1 MVNICETD
9 FNKVLFRLRF
19 FAKTKQV
26 KYIVFVEFLLF
37 EEIMRNSI
45 SERFDIL
52 KQFGGLPEPEVINE
66 EWLYILKEETRN
78 SILIEGFF
86 VSDKELEE
94 VLVSGKPLKKNQEE
108 ALNYYR
114 AARFLYGLAYENY
127 RSGKFI
133 FGTPL
138 IRQTSKTIGAKGGY
152 RKGDS
157 RITGAK
163 IVPPP
168 GLFVNDW
175 MAFFE
180 EYINQGF
187 SSEDFLG
194 FLAKQHVVFETIHP
208 FDDGNGRTG
217 RIILNYLLIS
227 AGYPP
232 VILKGDEENKTKY
245 YKALEQ
251 GDDFFRKLTARQF
264 SRQDVQSALEDMD
277 ASLLTNLISE
287 SLRLS
292 FDRILTRLFE
302 EKEKIKLKP
311 AREVG
316 KTLDYSPDSMRTLIS
331 RGKFIAVKRGKEWFT
346 HENLFLKQE
355 KSK

>member
-1 MVNICETD
+1 
-9 FNKVLFRLRF
+9 
-19 FAKTKQV
+19 
-26 KYIVFVEFLLF
+26 
-37 EEIMRNSI
+37 MRNMI
-45 SERFDIL
+45 TERFHLL
-52 KQFGGLPEPEVINE
+52 KDLGGLPKPEVINQ

-86 VSDKELEE
+86 VSEEELEG
-94 VLVSGKPLKKNQEE
+94 VLASGKPLKRSQEE

-127 RSGKFI
+127 RSGKLF
-133 FGTPL
+133 FGIPL
-138 IRQTSKTIGAKGGY
+138 IRQTSKAIGAKGEY

-175 MAFFE
+175 IILFE
-180 EYINQGF
+180 EYVNQGSNGGNF
-187 SSEDFLG
+187 MG
-194 FLAKQHVVFETIHP
+194 FLAKQHVIFETIHP

-232 VILKGDEENKTKY
+232 VILKGDDENKTKY

-251 GDDFFRKLTARQF
+251 ADYVLRKLTALPF
-264 SRQDVQSALEDMD
+264 SRQDVQSALEHMD
-277 ASLLTNLISE
+277 TSLLEDLFSE
-287 SLRLS
+287 SLRVS
-292 FDRILTRLFE
+292 MDRILTRLLE
-302 EKEKIKLKP
+302 EKDGMTLKP
-311 AREVG
+311 AKEVG
-316 KTLDYSPDSMRTLIS
+316 KVLNYSPDSIRTLIS
-331 RGKFIAVKRGKEWFT
+331 RGKFIAVKRGKEWLT
-346 HENLFLKQE
+346 HEKLLLK
-355 KSK
+355 KNGGK

>member
-1 MVNICETD
+1 
-9 FNKVLFRLRF
+9 
-19 FAKTKQV
+19 
-26 KYIVFVEFLLF
+26 
-37 EEIMRNSI
+37 MRNSI
-45 SERFDIL
+45 SERFDL
-52 KQFGGLPEPEVINE
+52 LRNLGGLPEPELINE

-86 VSDKELEE
+86 VSEEELEG
-94 VLVSGKPLKKNQEE
+94 VLASGKPLKRSQEE

-127 RSGKFI
+127 KSRKFF
-133 FGTPL
+133 FGIPL
-138 IRQTSKTIGAKGGY
+138 IRQTSKAIGAKGEY

-175 MAFFE
+175 IVLFE
-180 EYINQGF
+180 EYVNQSFNGG
-187 SSEDFLG
+187 DFIG
-194 FLAKQHVVFETIHP
+194 FLAKQHVIFETIHP

-232 VILKGDEENKTKY
+232 VILKGDEENKKKY

-251 GDDFFRKLTARQF
+251 ADYVLRRLTEIPF
-264 SRQDVQSALEDMD
+264 SRQDVQNALEGMN
-277 ASLLTNLISE
+277 ASLLENLISE
-287 SLRLS
+287 SLRAN
-292 FDRILTRLFE
+292 FDRILIRLLE
-302 EKEKIKLKP
+302 EKEQIKLKP
-311 AREVG
+311 AQEVG
-316 KTLDYSPDSMRTLIS
+316 KALNYSPDSIRTLIS

-346 HENLFLKQE
+346 HETLLLKQN
-355 KSK
+355 KGK

>member
-1 MVNICETD
+1 
-9 FNKVLFRLRF
+9 
-19 FAKTKQV
+19 
-26 KYIVFVEFLLF
+26 
-37 EEIMRNSI
+37 MRNTI
-45 SERFDIL
+45 FERFDL
-52 KQFGGLPEPEVINE
+52 LQKLGGLPEPEVINE
-66 EWLYILKEETRN
+66 EWLYITKEETRN

-86 VSDKELEE
+86 VSEEELEE
-94 VLVSGKPLKKNQEE
+94 VLASGNPLKRNQEE

-127 RSGKFI
+127 RSKKFF
-133 FGTPL
+133 FGIPL
-138 IRQTSKTIGAKGGY
+138 VRQMSKTIGEKGEF

-168 GLFVNDW
+168 GLYVNDW

-187 SSEDFLG
+187 SREGFFD
-194 FLAKQHVVFETIHP
+194 FLAKQHVLFETIHP

-217 RIILNYLLIS
+217 RIILNYFLIS

-232 VILKGDEENKTKY
+232 VILKGDEENKKRY

-251 GDDFFRKLTARQF
+251 GDSVLRRLTEIPF
-264 SRQDVQSALEDMD
+264 SRQDIRNALEDMN
-277 ASLLTNLISE
+277 ASLLEVLISE
-287 SLRLS
+287 NLRGSL
-292 FDRILTRLFE
+292 DRILIRLLE
-302 EKEKIKLKP
+302 EREQIKLKP
-311 AREVG
+311 AQEVG
-316 KTLDYSPDSMRTLIS
+316 RALNYSPDSIRTLIS

-346 HENLFLKQE
+346 HETLLLKQN
-355 KSK
+355 KGK

>member
-1 MVNICETD
+1 
-9 FNKVLFRLRF
+9 
-19 FAKTKQV
+19 
-26 KYIVFVEFLLF
+26 
-37 EEIMRNSI
+37 MRNMI
-45 SERFDIL
+45 TERFHLL
-52 KQFGGLPEPEVINE
+52 KDLGGLPKPEVINQ

-86 VSDKELEE
+86 VSEEELEG
-94 VLVSGKPLKKNQEE
+94 VLASGKPLKRSQEE

-127 RSGKFI
+127 RSGKLF
-133 FGTPL
+133 FGIPL
-138 IRQTSKTIGAKGGY
+138 IRQTSKAIGAKGEY

-175 MAFFE
+175 IVLFE
-180 EYINQGF
+180 EYVNQGSNGGNF
-187 SSEDFLG
+187 MG
-194 FLAKQHVVFETIHP
+194 FLAKQHVIFETIHP

-232 VILKGDEENKTKY
+232 VILKGDDENKTKY

-251 GDDFFRKLTARQF
+251 ADYVLRKLTALPF
-264 SRQDVQSALEDMD
+264 SRQDVQSALEHMD
-277 ASLLTNLISE
+277 TSLLEDLFLE
-287 SLRLS
+287 SLRVS
-292 FDRILTRLFE
+292 MDRILTRLLE
-302 EKEKIKLKP
+302 EKDGITLKP
-311 AREVG
+311 AKEVG
-316 KTLDYSPDSMRTLIS
+316 KVLNYSPDSIRTLIS
-331 RGKFIAVKRGKEWFT
+331 RGKFIAVKRGKEWLT
-346 HENLFLKQE
+346 HEKLLLK
-355 KSK
+355 KNGGK